1 MINMNQST
9 DFSCINDFSS
19 LTEQDVL
26 DRLTGRRTMITQL
39 SGGAICQETA
49 CVPNPC
55 RNQGTCE
62 LNENVTG
69 GFECLCR
76 RGYTGARCGED
87 VDECQEG

>member
-1 MINMNQST
+1 MHH
-9 DFSCINDFSS
+9 FSL
-19 LTEQDVL
+19 LTKQDML
-26 DRLTGRRTMITQL
+26 AGITGRRITITQV

-55 RNQGTCE
+55 RNQGTCG

-69 GFECLCR
+69 GFECSCR
-76 RGYTGARCGED
+76 RGYTGATCEED